1 METRGRIAAA
11 AGQQCEMPGFGID
24 MAKTWEPYDVLW
36 WAFNVW
42 LVRACPRRPDD
53 VVQKS
58 REGGGSGTRA
68 KIFLH
73 MTFSLA
79 LLVVLAT
86 PKAGKSNPSQAKGS
100 AKQGTGIARHVS
112 QLGFAAPRARRGRD
126 SQVET
131 TQPDCRRPAGSGG
144 SASRKPHD

>member
-53 VVQKS
+53 VVQ
-58 REGGGSGTRA
+58 RVQGGWWQWHPSKGFLAQDILPCPIGRAGNSKGRA
-68 KIFLH
+68 KQSKPGQGERE
-73 MTFSLA
+73 TRNRDN
-79 LLVVLAT
+79 
-86 PKAGKSNPSQAKGS
+86 KACQSIRVCGAKGE
-100 AKQGTGIARHVS
+100 AWMG
-112 QLGFAAPRARRGRD
+112 
-126 SQVET
+126 
-131 TQPDCRRPAGSGG
+131 
-144 SASRKPHD
+144 